1 MKLKMLFVFLNTVEK
16 KSNLNIDLLV
26 TLQIKFDNNI
36 NENIKKADFTD

>member
-1 MKLKMLFVFLNTVEK
+1 MCLNEIKIVFLNTVEK

-36 NENIKKADFTD
+36 NENI